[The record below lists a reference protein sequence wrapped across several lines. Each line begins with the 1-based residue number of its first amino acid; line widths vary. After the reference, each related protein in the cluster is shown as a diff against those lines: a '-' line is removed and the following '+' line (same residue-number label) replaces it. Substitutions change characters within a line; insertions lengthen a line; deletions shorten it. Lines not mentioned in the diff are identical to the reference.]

1 MKHTYC
7 CCFLHVALGSGQ
19 QQQKKDFVVWQN
31 WIYIHIDDNQVS
43 CAWRCTFG
51 IAPPAREKFNVWD
64 MFTWPPISNRQWPK
78 KKKGLFE
85 VISGG
90 RPLTG
95 QYKNHQA
102 VRPNTMSDTKREG
115 TTLSWYQ
122 PASLE
127 ALGGGPQSTDYTCGK
142 VEAVRRNYHAA
153 RGGLVLD
160 KCLWTWP
167 LSPGGAS

>member
-1 MKHTYC
+1 M
-7 CCFLHVALGSGQ
+7 A
-19 QQQKKDFVVWQN
+19 
-31 WIYIHIDDNQVS
+31 
-43 CAWRCTFG
+43 
-51 IAPPAREKFNVWD
+51 
-64 MFTWPPISNRQWPK
+64 K

-153 RGGLVLD
+153 RGGGTGIRQVPLD
-160 KCLWTWP
+160 LAIEPRGIQLKENK
-167 LSPGGAS
+167 

>member
-1 MKHTYC
+1 MTIKSHVHGGVPLE
-7 CCFLHVALGSGQ
+7 LHRQRERNSMYGTCSHDHPSLIGNGQ
-19 QQQKKDFVVWQN
+19 
-31 WIYIHIDDNQVS
+31 
-43 CAWRCTFG
+43 
-51 IAPPAREKFNVWD
+51 
-64 MFTWPPISNRQWPK
+64 
-78 KKKGLFE
+78 KKGLFE

-127 ALGGGPQSTDYTCGK
+127 ALEGGPQSTDYTCGK

-153 RGGLVLD
+153 RGD
-160 KCLWTWP
+160 WY
-167 LSPGGAS
+167 

>member
-1 MKHTYC
+1 MTIKSHVHGGVPLE
-7 CCFLHVALGSGQ
+7 LHRQRERNSMYETCSHDHPSLIGNGQ
-19 QQQKKDFVVWQN
+19 
-31 WIYIHIDDNQVS
+31 
-43 CAWRCTFG
+43 
-51 IAPPAREKFNVWD
+51 
-64 MFTWPPISNRQWPK
+64 K

-115 TTLSWYQ
+115 TTLRWYQ